1 MTSSSQKKDFK
12 DYVISVDLLEES
24 IEWIARNLSPDE
36 VFSDDELVDWVKNN
50 FDPGELLDKYNI
62 IRLAKD
68 NCDNP
73 EEIFDKDRLETW
85 ALDNGWV
92 HFG

>member
-1 MTSSSQKKDFK
+1 MTSSSQEKDFK
-12 DYVISVDLLEES
+12 DYVISGNLLGES
-24 IEWIARNLSPDE
+24 IQWIGRNLSPDD
-36 VFSDDELVDWVKNN
+36 VFSDNELEDWARSNYDLEEALEVS
-50 FDPGELLDKYNI
+50 DI

-68 NCDNP
+68 NCNDP
-73 EEIFDKDRLETW
+73 EEIFDKDTLETW

>member
-1 MTSSSQKKDFK
+1 MTSSSQEKDFK
-12 DYVISVDLLEES
+12 DYVISVNLLKES

-36 VFSDDELVDWVKNN
+36 VFSDDELEDWARSNYDLEEALEVS
-50 FDPGELLDKYNI
+50 DI
-62 IRLAKD
+62 IRLARDKCND
-68 NCDNP
+68 P
-73 EEIFDKDRLETW
+73 EEIFDKDTLETW